1 MPTSVRLS
9 QQNER
14 RLESLSR
21 ETGKPKAFYIEEAIT
36 SYLDDLEDCILAE
49 KRGREVREGKA
60 RTYSLKEVEQEL
72 GLER

>member
-9 QQNER
+9 QENES
-14 RLESLSR
+14 RLDSRSR
-21 ETGKPKAFYIEEAIT
+21 ETGKPKAFCIEEALA
-36 SYLDDLEDCILAE
+36 SYLDDMEDCILAE